1 MVEGATDEVAAGGVV
16 VVADADDAV
25 SYGAVGGEPVD
36 SLIGASCVDASFEP
50 QPTVSQPI
58 AAIMISARG
67 VEPYG
72 LTKNASPT
80 LSPPIALFRAKLHR
94 RSNAVRCRCLAR
106 SAAGYE
112 RPMADARSMGERKVA
127 ARALVLGGR
136 YSLTN
141 RIAVGG
147 MGEVWAAR
155 DLVLGREV
163 AVKVLRDELVE
174 STEFLERFR
183 DEARHTAA
191 LIHPGITS
199 VFDYGEG
206 QIDGVHKAFLVMELV
221 HGESLSQV
229 LARSGSLD
237 TATVLSVLLQSA
249 EALHAAHQNGVVHRD
264 VKPGNLLVRHD
275 GTVKLT
281 DFGIARAMNA
291 VALTEVG
298 KVVGTAQ
305 YMSPEQAQGREAT
318 PASDVYSLAVIG
330 YEMLTGRPPFTGA
343 NPAAL
348 AMAHVSELP
357 PPLPSTVSTGLR
369 ALIERSLAKNPD
381 DRPRD
386 AHQFAREVRNLQR
399 TSTSAVAATRV
410 MERVSPPATV
420 VMPVASTPHRNRV
433 PVLFALLVVALI
445 GFAAFVSSR
454 STNDPLPV
462 DGTVQATTP
471 PTASTD
477 AGPQVATTIVPA
489 TEPPTSVVSS
499 TVGGKTKGSGKG
511 KGKP

>member
-1 MVEGATDEVAAGGVV
+1 MV
-16 VVADADDAV
+16 
-25 SYGAVGGEPVD
+25 
-36 SLIGASCVDASFEP
+36 
-50 QPTVSQPI
+50 
-58 AAIMISARG
+58 
-67 VEPYG
+67 
-72 LTKNASPT
+72 N
-80 LSPPIALFRAKLHR
+80 
-94 RSNAVRCRCLAR
+94 
-106 SAAGYE
+106 
-112 RPMADARSMGERKVA
+112 ARSMGERKVA

-155 DLVLGREV
+155 DIVLGREV

-199 VFDYGEG
+199 VFDYGEE

-249 EALHAAHQNGVVHRD
+249 EALHAAHQKGVVHRD
-264 VKPGNLLVRHD
+264 VKPGNLLLRHD

-298 KVVGTAQ
+298 QVVGTAQ

-330 YEMLTGRPPFTGA
+330 HEMLTGRPPFAGA

-348 AMAHVSELP
+348 AMAHVNQLP
-357 PPLPSTVSTGLR
+357 PPLPSTVPVGLR
-369 ALIERSLAKNPD
+369 SLIERSLAKNPD

-386 AHQFAREVRNLQR
+386 ALEFAREVRDLQR
-399 TSTSAVAATRV
+399 VSSSAVAATSV
-410 MERVSPPATV
+410 MESVFAPATV
-420 VMPVASTPHRNRV
+420 VLPVAPTPHRNRV
-433 PVLFALLVVALI
+433 PVIFAVFVVALI
-445 GFAAFVSSR
+445 GFAALVSSR

-462 DGTVQATTP
+462 DGTVLATTP
-471 PTASTD
+471 PAVSTD
-477 AGPQVATTIVPA
+477 SGSQVATTVATA
-489 TEPPTSVVSS
+489 TEPPTTVVSS
-499 TVGGKTKGSGKG
+499 SEGGKAKGSGHG